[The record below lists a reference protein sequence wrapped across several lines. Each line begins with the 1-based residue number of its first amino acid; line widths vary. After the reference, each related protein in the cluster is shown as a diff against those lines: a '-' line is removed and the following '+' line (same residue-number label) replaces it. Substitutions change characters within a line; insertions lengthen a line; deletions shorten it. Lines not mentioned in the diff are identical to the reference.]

1 MKTASHQTH
10 PIPGHPSLQAVLGDA
25 IGFWEPR
32 RIVYNAALAAVV
44 LACVAVVGWTR
55 IRGNV
60 GFEDALAV
68 LVLAVLA
75 NACYCAAYLLDIPAQ
90 FSTYRDTW
98 RRRRWL
104 LWLFGTLF
112 GMALTWY
119 WIADE
124 IFPAIVR

>member
-1 MKTASHQTH
+1 MKTSLHQAH
-10 PIPGHPSLQAVLGDA
+10 HIPGHPSLQAVLTDA
-25 IGFWEPR
+25 IHFWEPR

-44 LACVAVVGWTR
+44 LACVATIGWTR

-75 NACYCAAYLLDIPAQ
+75 NVCYCAAYLLDVPAQ
-90 FSTYRDTW
+90 FSAYRDTW

-104 LWLFGTLF
+104 LWLGGTLF

-119 WIADE
+119 WVADE
-124 IFPAIVR
+124 IFPASVR